1 MFNHLFI
8 VVSPLMNTQCIFSE
22 AILGTGWTK
31 VASGSDMVC
40 LYVASEVGQVL
51 GGV

>member
-8 VVSPLMNTQCIFSE
+8 VVSSLVNTQCIFSE
-22 AILGTGWTK
+22 AILGTDWTK
-31 VASGSDMVC
+31 IASRSDMVC